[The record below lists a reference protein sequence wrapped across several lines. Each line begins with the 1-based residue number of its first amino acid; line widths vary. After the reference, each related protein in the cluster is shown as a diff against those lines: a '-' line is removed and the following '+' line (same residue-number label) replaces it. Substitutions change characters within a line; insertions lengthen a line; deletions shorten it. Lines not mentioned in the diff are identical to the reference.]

1 MSGAGERT
9 ADDDLRQF
17 AADAID
23 LFLEY
28 KIVHGYKQPDAA
40 KQAILD
46 VVKGSSAATLSA
58 QLAESSARVRELTE
72 IASGMAACVEAMNT
86 NQAWFSRSRIA
97 FTLRDSLRAWADKY
111 AALSGGSAVPEET
124 SHAK

>member
-1 MSGAGERT
+1 VSGAGERWT
-9 ADDDLRQF
+9 VNEQAALIAYEAQHSTCDIQKHPWQAVFGAGFVAGADDLRTRL
-17 AADAID
+17 AA
-23 LFLEY
+23 
-28 KIVHGYKQPDAA
+28 
-40 KQAILD
+40 
-46 VVKGSSAATLSA
+46 SA
-58 QLAESSARVRELTE
+58 ARVRELTE
-72 IASGMAACVEAMNT
+72 IASGMSACVEAMNT